1 MKKSPFT
8 LLKEAIENELFD
20 ISLQL
25 QYVDIA
31 TGVTISNPYF
41 LGYIEALKRMLA
53 RAEAIYNRRE
63 RA

>member
-20 ISLQL
+20 FSLKL
-25 QYVDIA
+25 QYVDIK
-31 TGVTISNPYF
+31 TGVMISDPYF
-41 LGYIEALKRMLA
+41 LGYVEALRRMLA

-63 RA
+63 